1 MIDILIS
8 FLSIIFIISIP
19 VFLHELG
26 HFLAARSVGIK
37 VEKFYV
43 GINLFGL
50 GIKKKINDTE
60 YGIGLFPLGGYVKV
74 AGIIDESLDSE
85 ESDEVKGYEF
95 RSKNTFQKL
104 WFLSA
109 GVIMNFILSIVIYT
123 FLTFF
128 MGTYELANDQP
139 IVNGV
144 QENITILNQSNDT
157 LIVKSPAFE
166 LGLQKDDTILRINNN
181 NINNWT
187 DISSNVINKVDSI
200 ITIEWKTLNGKLHT
214 GEVGIPGRIGLD
226 RGQIIRVGVLGVSAQ
241 TVKKEVGIFEAFKIS
256 VIQTYT
262 IIVSSFYGFVG
273 IISGNLDLKY
283 VSGILGIAKQAGDVA
298 QSAGFLSL
306 LALMAFISSNLG
318 LINILPI
325 PGLDGGHA
333 LIAIIEGIIRREIPV
348 KIKYGIQFAGFL
360 IIMSLLFLTIFN
372 DVKNIFYN

>member
-19 VFLHELG
+19 IFLHELG

-50 GIKKKINDTE
+50 GIKKKINETE

-74 AGIIDESLDSE
+74 AGMIDESLDSE
-85 ESDEVKGYEF
+85 GSDEIKDYEF

-109 GVIMNFILSIVIYT
+109 GVIMNFILSIIIYT
-123 FLTFF
+123 SLTFF

-139 IVNGV
+139 IINDV

-157 LIVKSPAFE
+157 LTVKSPAFE

-181 NINNWT
+181 NISNWT
-187 DISSNVINKVDSI
+187 DISSNVINQVDSVI
-200 ITIEWKTLNGKLHT
+200 IVEWKTSNGKFHK
-214 GEVGIPGRIGLD
+214 GEVEIPGRIGLD
-226 RGQIIRVGVLGVSAQ
+226 KGRIIRVGVLGVSAE
-241 TVKKEVGIFEAFKIS
+241 TVKKEVGIFQAFKIS

-333 LIAIIEGIIRREIPV
+333 LIAIIEGVIRREIPIN
-348 KIKYGIQFAGFL
+348 IKYGIQFSGFL

>member
-85 ESDEVKGYEF
+85 ESDEIKDYEF
-95 RSKNTFQKL
+95 KSKNTFQKL

-123 FLTFF
+123 SLTFF

-139 IVNGV
+139 IVNAV

-200 ITIEWKTLNGKLHT
+200 ITVEWKNLNGKLHK
-214 GEVGIPGRIGLD
+214 GEVEIPGRIGLD
-226 RGQIIRVGVLGVSAQ
+226 KGKIIRVGVLGVSAQ

-333 LIAIIEGIIRREIPV
+333 LIAIIEGVIRREIPV

>member
-85 ESDEVKGYEF
+85 ESDEIKDYEF
-95 RSKNTFQKL
+95 KSKNTFQKL

-123 FLTFF
+123 SLTFF

-200 ITIEWKTLNGKLHT
+200 ITVEWKNLNGKLHK
-214 GEVGIPGRIGLD
+214 GEVEIPGRIGLD
-226 RGQIIRVGVLGVSAQ
+226 KGKIIRVGVLGVSAQ

-333 LIAIIEGIIRREIPV
+333 LIAIIEGVIRREIPV

>member
-19 VFLHELG
+19 IFLHELG

-85 ESDEVKGYEF
+85 ESDEVKDYEF

-123 FLTFF
+123 SLTFF

-139 IVNGV
+139 IINGV

-181 NINNWT
+181 NINNWA

-200 ITIEWKTLNGKLHT
+200 IIVEWKTLNGKFHK
-214 GEVGIPGRIGLD
+214 GEVEIPGRIGLD
-226 RGQIIRVGVLGVSAQ
+226 KGQIIRVGVLGVSAQ

-262 IIVSSFYGFVG
+262 IIVSSFYGFIG

-333 LIAIIEGIIRREIPV
+333 LIAIIEGVIRREIPV

>member
-1 MIDILIS
+1 MINILIS

-85 ESDEVKGYEF
+85 ESDEVKDYEF

-123 FLTFF
+123 SLTFF

-187 DISSNVINKVDSI
+187 DISSNIINQVDSVI
-200 ITIEWKTLNGKLHT
+200 IVEWKTSNGKFHT
-214 GEVGIPGRIGLD
+214 GEVEIPGRIGLD
-226 RGQIIRVGVLGVSAQ
+226 KGRIIRVGVLGVSAE

-333 LIAIIEGIIRREIPV
+333 LIAIIEGVIRREIPV

>member
-19 VFLHELG
+19 IFLHELG

-50 GIKKKINDTE
+50 GIKKKINETE

-85 ESDEVKGYEF
+85 GSDEIKDYEF

-109 GVIMNFILSIVIYT
+109 GVIMNFILSIIIYT
-123 FLTFF
+123 SLTFF

-139 IVNGV
+139 IINDV

-157 LIVKSPAFE
+157 LTVKSPAFE

-181 NINNWT
+181 NISNWT
-187 DISSNVINKVDSI
+187 DISSNVINQVDSVI
-200 ITIEWKTLNGKLHT
+200 IVEWKTSNGKFHK
-214 GEVGIPGRIGLD
+214 GEVEIPGRIGLD
-226 RGQIIRVGVLGVSAQ
+226 KGRIIRVGVLGVSAE
-241 TVKKEVGIFEAFKIS
+241 TVKKEVGIFQAFKIS

-333 LIAIIEGIIRREIPV
+333 LIAIIEGVIRREIPIN
-348 KIKYGIQFAGFL
+348 IKYGIQFSGFL